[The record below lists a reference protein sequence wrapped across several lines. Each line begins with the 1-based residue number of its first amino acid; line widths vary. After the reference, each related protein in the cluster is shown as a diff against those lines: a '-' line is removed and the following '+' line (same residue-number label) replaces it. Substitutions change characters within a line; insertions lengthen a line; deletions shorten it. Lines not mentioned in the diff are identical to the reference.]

1 MVEGLSPKGADSSAQ
16 SGVFTRTL
24 GRSGIRVSAVGL
36 GTARIGGQS
45 WRPDDRTVHDE
56 PGQVDAD
63 IRAIHRALDLGISF
77 LDTADVYGCGRSER
91 ILGQALAGR
100 RHRVVVATKFGET
113 FDEHT
118 CQATV
123 EKLDPA
129 YIRRACEA
137 SLRRLNTDYIDVYLF
152 HLRDYDLARAGE
164 VRQTLET
171 LAEEGKIRYYGWS
184 TDDLER
190 ARFFAEGPHCTAIEH
205 RLNIMMDAPA
215 MLALCDE
222 LDLASINRIP
232 LAMGMLSGRWTR
244 NTQLPPDDVR
254 GRFFEV
260 EGFLQDL
267 EKVEAMRQV
276 LTRDGRS
283 YVQAAL
289 GWIWARSPRTV
300 PVPGFRTIEQVE
312 EDAQAL
318 RFGPLNEEQMDE
330 VRRLLGR
337 INTQ

>member
-1 MVEGLSPKGADSSAQ
+1 M
-16 SGVFTRTL
+16 
-24 GRSGIRVSAVGL
+24 GL
-36 GTARIGGQS
+36 GTARLGGKT
-45 WRPDDRTVHDE
+45 WRL
-56 PGQVDAD
+56 VDLSVNETPEQIATD
-63 IRAIHRALDLGISF
+63 IRTIHRALDLGITF
-77 LDTADVYGCGRSER
+77 FDTADVYACGYSER
-91 ILGQALAGR
+91 VLGKALAGR
-100 RHRVVVATKFGET
+100 RHQVVIATKFGET

-118 CQATV
+118 CQPT
-123 EKLDPA
+123 EEELNSA

-152 HLRDYDLARAGE
+152 HLRDYDLERAGE

-171 LAEEGKIRYYGWS
+171 LVEEGKIRCYGWS

-190 ARFFAEGPHCTAIEH
+190 ARFFAEGPNCTAIEH

-215 MLALCDE
+215 MLAFCDE

-244 NTQLPPDDVR
+244 DTRLPQDDR
-254 GRFFEV
+254 RSQFFEI
-260 EGFLQDL
+260 EAFLQDL
-267 EKVEAMRQV
+267 DKVQALRPV

-289 GWIWARSPRTV
+289 GWIWSRSPRAI

-312 EDAQAL
+312 EDVQAMH
-318 RFGPLNEEQMDE
+318 FGPLNEEQMEE
-330 VRRLLGR
+330 VERLLGR
-337 INTQ
+337 